1 MPPILFLWYQTPA
14 MRRAANKLLF
24 GRGKAPGAVH
34 HSTLRKRWENL
45 EHIWNNTYEEDA
57 GLEKVVRLLLA
68 LSQFLF
74 PGLYLKHL
82 FWRNGPL
89 VQDLATDVYVLLKA
103 GFPIMV
109 LWQGWW
115 HSDLVLGLNLWLT
128 AETLLYIPHDDL
140 RQRLLPSPRSYRRS
154 KLLIFINYL
163 EVVFTFAVLHMA
175 GQYFNQPLT
184 TWTDSVYLSFVI
196 TSTIGFGEF
205 FPVTGMGKL
214 IISVQSLFYLSYI
227 ALFISF
233 FNQGITSGYFQ
244 RLNK

>member
-1 MPPILFLWYQTPA
+1 MT
-14 MRRAANKLLF
+14 MRRAARKLLF
-24 GRGKAPGAVH
+24 GRGDVADAAR
-34 HSTLRKRWENL
+34 HSALNKRWENV

-57 GLEKVVRLLLA
+57 GLEKVVRLTLA

-74 PGLYLKHL
+74 PGTYLKHL
-82 FWRNGPL
+82 FWRSGPL
-89 VQDLATDVYVLLKA
+89 SQDLATEVYVLLKTV
-103 GFPIMV
+103 FPIIL

-115 HSDLVLGLNLWLT
+115 GNTWLVGLNLWLM
-128 AETLLYIPHDDL
+128 AETLLYIPTMIFASDS
-140 RQRLLPSPRSYRRS
+140 LPTPRSYRRS

-175 GQYFNQPLT
+175 GQYFNHPLIS
-184 TWTDSVYLSFVI
+184 WTDSVYLSFVI

-205 FPVTGMGKL
+205 VPVTGIGKL
-214 IISVQSLFYLSYI
+214 IVSVQSLFYLSYI

-233 FNQGITSGYFQ
+233 FNQGSNRGYFE